1 MRVLIALILV
11 LSHIVPSEKELIIKE
26 KVITVQGQT
35 SLGSFKC
42 DYLNQ
47 GFKDTLFVNSAKSQ
61 KPIVFDIPVQEFGC
75 GNFLLNKDFRKT
87 IKADE
92 YPHAKVRVNNL
103 KLKGKDYTCDV
114 IVNIVGKRL
123 EYKSLDLTNGGNQ
136 LKGNIILNFDELDL
150 SPPKKLG
157 GLIKVEEQ
165 LALEIKLGF

>member
-1 MRVLIALILV
+1 MRILIALILV
-11 LSHIVPSEKELIIKE
+11 FSHLVPSERELIVKE
-26 KVITVQGQT
+26 KVITVEGQT

-47 GFKDTLFVNSAKSQ
+47 GFKDTLFINSSKVQ
-61 KPIVFDIPVQEFGC
+61 KPIVFDIPVHEFGC

-92 YPHAKVRVNNL
+92 FPHAKVTVSNL
-103 KLKGKDYTCDV
+103 KTKGKNYTCDV

-123 EYKSLDLTNGGNQ
+123 EYKSLELTNGSSR

-150 SPPKKLG
+150 VPPKKLG